1 MKNKEYHTDG
11 TASKYNRQIK
21 VNNCK
26 VFLDFQIMMSILS
39 IMPYTYHA
47 HLTDV
52 NKSVDI

>member
-11 TASKYNRQIK
+11 TASKSNRQIK